1 MNKEQHVLRS
11 KPPSYSEHQFQIR
24 KVPLR
29 RFIPEKT
36 PELYAMDAHSIC
48 LPSKSKKKEQWG
60 SLYS

>member
-1 MNKEQHVLRS
+1 MNQDHQQVLKS
-11 KPPSYSEHQFQIR
+11 NYDNYAEHQFQIR

-48 LPSKSKKKEQWG
+48 LPSKIKRK
-60 SLYS
+60 

>member
-1 MNKEQHVLRS
+1 MNQEQQQVLKS
-11 KPPSYSEHQFQIR
+11 KYQFQIEHQFQIR

-48 LPSKSKKKEQWG
+48 LPSKIKKK
-60 SLYS
+60 